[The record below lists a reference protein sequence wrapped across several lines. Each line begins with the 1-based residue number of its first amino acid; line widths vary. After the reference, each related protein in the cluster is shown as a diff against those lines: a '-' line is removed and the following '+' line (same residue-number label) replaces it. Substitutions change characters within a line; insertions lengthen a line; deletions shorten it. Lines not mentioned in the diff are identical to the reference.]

1 MNEDTPSL
9 AADARGGLPQWQ
21 QKKLTQYIEEHLAD
35 EVSLLS
41 LAQLA
46 QLSPYHFSRAFKQ
59 SFGMPPHQYLTSR
72 RIERAKT
79 LLAEH
84 KLSVTEIGLDVG
96 LRPFA
101 NTPAKRRPTIAAASH
116 NGLSKAV

>member
-1 MNEDTPSL
+1 M
-9 AADARGGLPQWQ
+9 
-21 QKKLTQYIEEHLAD
+21 EEYLAD

-41 LAQLA
+41 LAGLA

-79 LLAEH
+79 SLAER
-84 KLSVTEIGLDVG
+84 KLSVRRLD
-96 LRPFA
+96 LMSDLARQARLPPPFA
-101 NTPAKRRPTIAAASH
+101 NTPVKRRPIIAAASH
-116 NGLSKAV
+116 DRS